1 MRFRHPPELRLSAC
15 CVLAAALVGSL
26 VVSGCGGDSRNEAAP
41 ATRVSAKVF
50 DPANFDRS
58 ATVDNEWLPL
68 RPGTQLVFVGS
79 TKEESSRVPHR
90 LVSTVTD
97 LTKVVNGVRGVMI
110 WERDYTQGNMVEAEL
125 ALFAQDKAGNV
136 WHLGQYP
143 EEYENGKFVRAPAW
157 LAGVKGA
164 RAGVVMRADPR
175 AGTPGYAQGYAPPPV
190 NWVDHA
196 KVYRQG
202 VKTCVP
208 AGCYRNV
215 LVIREFETGKP
226 DAFQVKYYARGLGN
240 VRVGW
245 AGSKD
250 KDNEVLVLTKV
261 VHLTPAGLR
270 NARAQALKMEQH
282 AYARS
287 KGVYGHSQPA
297 VPR

>member
-1 MRFRHPPELRLSAC
+1 MRFWHLPDLRRSA
-15 CVLAAALVGSL
+15 CVLAAAAVAALFASGSGA
-26 VVSGCGGDSRNEAAP
+26 SPQHEAAP

-58 ATVDNEWLPL
+58 ATVDNEWLPF
-68 RPGTQLVFVGS
+68 RPGTQLVFLGS
-79 TKEESSRVPHR
+79 TKEDSSRVPHR

-110 WERDYTQGNMVEAEL
+110 WERDYTEGKLVEAEL
-125 ALFAQDKAGNV
+125 ALFAQDNAGNV

-202 VKTCVP
+202 AKTCVP

-270 NARAQALKMEQH
+270 NARAEAQKMEKH

-287 KGVYGHSQPA
+287 KDVYGHSQPA

>member
-1 MRFRHPPELRLSAC
+1 MRFRHLPDLRRSG
-15 CVLAAALVGSL
+15 CVLAAAAVVALF
-26 VVSGCGGDSRNEAAP
+26 VSGCGASPQHQAAT

-79 TKEESSRVPHR
+79 TKEENSRVPHR

-110 WERDYTQGNMVEAEL
+110 WERDYTEGKMVEAEL

-143 EEYENGKFVRAPAW
+143 EEYEKGKFVRAPAW

-190 NWVDHA
+190 NWVDRA

-250 KDNEVLVLTKV
+250 KDNEVLILTKV

-270 NARAQALKMEQH
+270 NARAEALKMEKH

-297 VPR
+297 APR

>member
-1 MRFRHPPELRLSAC
+1 MRFRHLPEVGRSAR
-15 CVLAAALVGSL
+15 ALTAVAVVSL
-26 VVSGCGGDSRNEAAP
+26 FASGCGAGSQHEAAP
-41 ATRVSAKVF
+41 STRVSAKVF

-58 ATVDNEWLPL
+58 ARVDNEWLPL
-68 RPGTQLVFVGS
+68 TPGTQLIFAGS

-97 LTKVVNGVRGVMI
+97 LTKVVNGVRAVMI
-110 WERDYTQGNMVEAEL
+110 WERDYTEGSLVEAEL
-125 ALFAQDKAGNV
+125 AFFAQDKAGNV

-143 EEYENGKFVRAPAW
+143 EEYENGKFARAPAW

-164 RAGVVMRADPR
+164 RAGVVMRANPR
-175 AGTPGYAQGYAPPPV
+175 TGTPSYPQGYAPPPV

-196 KVYRQG
+196 QVYRRG
-202 VKTCVP
+202 IKTCVP

-226 DAFQVKYYARGLGN
+226 DAYQVKYYARGLGN

-250 KDNEVLVLTKV
+250 KDKEILVLTKV
-261 VHLTPAGLR
+261 VHLSPAGLR
-270 NARAQALKMEQH
+270 NARAQALKMEKN
-282 AYARS
+282 AYARG
-287 KGVYGHSQPA
+287 KDVYGRSQPA

>member
-1 MRFRHPPELRLSAC
+1 MA
-15 CVLAAALVGSL
+15 VATLASL
-26 VVSGCGGDSRNEAAP
+26 VAAGCGSRNEAALS
-41 ATRVSAKVF
+41 TRVSAKVF

-58 ATVDNEWLPL
+58 ARVDNEWLPL
-68 RPGTQLVFVGS
+68 NPGAQLIFAGS
-79 TKEESSRVPHR
+79 TREENSRVPHR

-97 LTKVVNGVRGVMI
+97 LTKVVNGVRAVMI
-110 WERDYTQGNMVEAEL
+110 WERDYTEGSLVEAEL
-125 ALFAQDKAGNV
+125 AFFAQDKAGNV

-164 RAGVVMRADPR
+164 RAGVVMRTNPR
-175 AGTPGYAQGYAPPPV
+175 AGTPSYPQGYAPPPV

-196 KVYRQG
+196 KVYRRG

-208 AGCYRNV
+208 AGCFRNV

-226 DAFQVKYYARGLGN
+226 DAYQVKYYARGLGN

-245 AGSKD
+245 AGSRD

-261 VHLTPAGLR
+261 VHLGPTGLR
-270 NARAQALKMEQH
+270 NARAHALKMEKN
-282 AYARS
+282 AYTRS
-287 KGVYGHSQPA
+287 KDVYGRSEPA

>member
-1 MRFRHPPELRLSAC
+1 MRFRHLPDLRRSA
-15 CVLAAALVGSL
+15 CVLAVAAVVGL
-26 VVSGCGGDSRNEAAP
+26 FASGCGASPRHEAAP
-41 ATRVSAKVF
+41 TTRVSAKVF

-79 TKEESSRVPHR
+79 TKEEKSRIPHR

-97 LTKVVNGVRGVMI
+97 LTKVVNDVRGVMI
-110 WERDYTQGNMVEAEL
+110 WERDYTEGNMVEAEL

-157 LAGVKGA
+157 LAGVRGA

-196 KVYRQG
+196 KIYRQG

-215 LVIREFETGKP
+215 LVIREYETGKP

-270 NARAQALKMEQH
+270 NARAQALKMEKH

-287 KGVYGHSQPA
+287 KGVYGDSQPA

>member
-1 MRFRHPPELRLSAC
+1 MRFRHLPDLRRSA
-15 CVLAAALVGSL
+15 CVLAVAAVVGL
-26 VVSGCGGDSRNEAAP
+26 FASGCGASPQHEAAP
-41 ATRVSAKVF
+41 TTRVSAKVF

-110 WERDYTQGNMVEAEL
+110 WERDYTEGNMVEAEL

-157 LAGVKGA
+157 LAGVRGA

-175 AGTPGYAQGYAPPPV
+175 AGTPSYAQGYAPPPV

-250 KDNEVLVLTKV
+250 KDNEVLVLTRV

-270 NARAQALKMEQH
+270 NARAQALKMEKH
-282 AYARS
+282 AHARS
-287 KGVYGHSQPA
+287 KGVYGDSQPA